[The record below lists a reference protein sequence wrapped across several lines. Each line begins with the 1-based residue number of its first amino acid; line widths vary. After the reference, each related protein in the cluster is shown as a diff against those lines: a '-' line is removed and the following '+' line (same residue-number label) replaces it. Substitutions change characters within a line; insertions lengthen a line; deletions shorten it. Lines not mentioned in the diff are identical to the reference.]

1 MLCLAEIGGT
11 REQRKLAIGAE
22 IEALEKAEAEGVVAR
37 EIIQALL
44 LEHEQAVEIGFL
56 HGGNCRGDALPVFG
70 RLEMKCHECP

>member
-1 MLCLAEIGGT
+1 MLRLAQIRRAG
-11 REQRKLAIGAE
+11 EQRQLAIGAE
-22 IEALEKAEAEGVVAR
+22 IEALEKAEAEGVIAR
-37 EIIQALL
+37 EIIHALL